1 MSYAILAS
9 IPLFFALIALEWL
22 IARKRG
28 REVYQ
33 LDDTLTNL
41 HLGAGQLLTG
51 LLVKLPLVALYALTF
66 EHTEGVR
73 ATLGVQWWPQ
83 EAFSASWGVWLVGV
97 LLMDLAYYAFHRV
110 SHEVNA
116 LWAAHAVHHQSEE
129 YNLSVALRQSW
140 LQQVYSGLFYLP
152 LALLGVPLPAFLLL
166 NATNTVAQFWIHT
179 RLIDR
184 LGPLEWVLNTPS
196 HHRVHHGADE
206 EYLDKNYAGLLIIW
220 DRLFGTFEPE
230 VRAPCYG
237 VVKPLRSWN
246 SGWANLAVWSQLLAR
261 ARAVAHT
268 GERST
273 LSAFLSLALKAP
285 AGQLPEEAQ
294 LSISQLS
301 VSQLSVSQ
309 GLLTTDEGYQRYRPT
324 SRAPAYVLTQGALSL
339 ATGLW
344 VIACEPSSSLGAVSL
359 WVGAHLMAG
368 VTLGALSEGRSWALK
383 GELARLVSLP
393 LLAFLSPLS
402 LSLELSAQVE
412 RLMTPPQLTFWLA
425 LSVCSGLWL
434 IMTHKGDA

>member
-9 IPLFFALIALEWL
+9 IPLFFILIALEWL

-51 LLVKLPLVALYALTF
+51 LLVKLPLVALYALVF
-66 EHTEGVR
+66 EQTEGLR
-73 ATLGVQWWPQ
+73 ALIGLHWWPQ
-83 EAFSASWGVWLVGV
+83 EAFSASWLVWLVGV

-196 HHRVHHGADE
+196 HHRVHHGADD

-230 VRAPCYG
+230 VRSPRYG

-246 SGWANLAVWSQLLAR
+246 SGWANLAVWSQLLER
-261 ARAVAHT
+261 ARALAHT
-268 GERST
+268 GERSA
-273 LSAFLSLALKAP
+273 LSAFVSLALKAP
-285 AGQLPEEAQ
+285 AAQLPEEAQ
-294 LSISQLS
+294 RSTP
-301 VSQLSVSQ
+301 Q
-309 GLLTTDEGYQRYRPT
+309 GLLTTDEGYQRYRPP
-324 SRAPAYVLTQGALSL
+324 SRAPAYVITQGALSL

-344 VIACEPSSSLGAVSL
+344 VIACEPSSSLSAVAL

-383 GELARLVSLP
+383 AELARLMILP
-393 LLAFLSPLS
+393 LLAFLVPLS
-402 LSLELSAQVE
+402 LPHELNSQLESFIF
-412 RLMTPPQLTFWLA
+412 TPSQLFFWLT
-425 LSVCSGLWL
+425 LSSCSRLWL
-434 IMTHKGDA
+434 RISHMAEI